1 MHIVMISGSRNREG
15 RTAHAIEAI
24 GKGFTKAG
32 GSADYIFPPELNI
45 ERCRQCDS
53 DGSGMCMREHLCII
67 EDDFDAIVMKLN
79 AAGYFGIAW

>member
-24 GKGFTKAG
+24 SNGFTKAG

-53 DGSGMCMREHLCII
+53 DGSGICMREHRCII

-79 AAGYFGIAW
+79 AAGYFEIAW